1 MTDIQP
7 EAVQTMQVRVNRT
20 FGPKLGADDFARRL
34 LALCT
39 SFGISATLDA
49 AGTGVYLGEGIE
61 GPEAEMMNDLVAV
74 LAARF
79 NI

>member
-20 FGPKLGADDFARRL
+20 PRPKLAADDFARQL

-39 SFGISATLDA
+39 SFGISATLDE
-49 AGTGVYLGEGIE
+49 AGTGACLGEGIE
-61 GPEAEMMNDLVAV
+61 GAEGE
-74 LAARF
+74 
-79 NI
+79 